1 MCRSILH
8 SRSRCGQRV
17 CTATVVPSSTAS
29 VHALLVQ
36 AEQRQ
41 AKFEKSAVGRA
52 AYTSV
57 KDAKRPSQGPT
68 GGNDNARDWMS

>member
-1 MCRSILH
+1 MAT
-8 SRSRCGQRV
+8 
-17 CTATVVPSSTAS
+17 TA
-29 VHALLVQ
+29 VHALLLQ